1 MRNRCRGKYSPAV
14 ASVIVRNYSRLMERL
29 CASQSGPVQGA
40 MDDADIMQE
49 TFLHVTHDPQC
60 TAMKNEAEILA
71 RFVFRYRLVRFR
83 HFGTRHSAKQ
93 FLMPITSGWW
103 NAMRTDRDAARLKIR

>member
-1 MRNRCRGKYSPAV
+1 
-14 ASVIVRNYSRLMERL
+14 MERL

-60 TAMKNEAEILA
+60 TAMKNEAETLA
-71 RFVFRYRLVRFR
+71 RFVFRYRLVRFQTLR
-83 HFGTRHSAKQ
+83 DEAQRKTIPYADYLR
-93 FLMPITSGWW
+93 MVE
-103 NAMRTDRDAARLKIR
+103 RDEDR

>member
-40 MDDADIMQE
+40 MDDADIM
-49 TFLHVTHDPQC
+49 L
-60 TAMKNEAEILA
+60 AILKKSPC
-71 RFVFRYRLVRFR
+71 V
-83 HFGTRHSAKQ
+83 
-93 FLMPITSGWW
+93 
-103 NAMRTDRDAARLKIR
+103 

>member
-71 RFVFRYRLVRFR
+71 RFMFRYRLVRFQTLR
-83 HFGTRHSAKQ
+83 DEAQRKTIPYADYLR
-93 FLMPITSGWW
+93 MVE
-103 NAMRTDRDAARLKIR
+103 RDEDR

>member
-49 TFLHVTHDPQC
+49 TFLHVTQFASTIGPD
-60 TAMKNEAEILA
+60 
-71 RFVFRYRLVRFR
+71 
-83 HFGTRHSAKQ
+83 TRHKAQRSGGLECKQ
-93 FLMPITSGWW
+93 PPRGG
-103 NAMRTDRDAARLKIR
+103 RLLRWAVISLPPGVPV

>member
-29 CASQSGPVQGA
+29 CAGA

-71 RFVFRYRLVRFR
+71 RFVFRYRLVRFQTLR
-83 HFGTRHSAKQ
+83 DEAQRKTIPYADYLR
-93 FLMPITSGWW
+93 MVE
-103 NAMRTDRDAARLKIR
+103 RDEDR

>member
-1 MRNRCRGKYSPAV
+1 MRSRCRGKYAPAV
-14 ASVIVRNYSRLMERL
+14 ASVIGRNYSRLMERL

-60 TAMKNEAEILA
+60 TAMKNEAEILVGLLV
-71 RFVFRYRLVRFR
+71 RDRLVRFQTLR
-83 HFGTRHSAKQ
+83 DEAQRK
-93 FLMPITSGWW
+93 TSPY
-103 NAMRTDRDAARLKIR
+103 AD

>member
-49 TFLHVTHDPQC
+49 TFLHVTH
-60 TAMKNEAEILA
+60 LA
-71 RFVFRYRLVRFR
+71 RFVFRYRLVRFQTLR
-83 HFGTRHSAKQ
+83 DEAQRKTIPYADYLR
-93 FLMPITSGWW
+93 MVE
-103 NAMRTDRDAARLKIR
+103 RDEDR

>member
-29 CASQSGPVQGA
+29 CASQGA

-71 RFVFRYRLVRFR
+71 RFVFRYRLVRFQTLR
-83 HFGTRHSAKQ
+83 DEAQRKTIPYADYLR
-93 FLMPITSGWW
+93 MVE
-103 NAMRTDRDAARLKIR
+103 RDEDR